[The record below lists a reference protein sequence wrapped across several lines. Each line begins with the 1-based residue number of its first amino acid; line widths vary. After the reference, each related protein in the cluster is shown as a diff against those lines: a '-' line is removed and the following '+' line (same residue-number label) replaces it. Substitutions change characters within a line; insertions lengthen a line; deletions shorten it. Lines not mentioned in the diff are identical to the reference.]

1 MYGDSEGWGS
11 TILKLL
17 VCFLLIII
25 LTFGSRACSRSDRN
39 MVFIKDG
46 YCYDRD
52 THIIYIESY
61 TGRYGDDT
69 AYTPYYDANGDLCK
83 YNISTGEWV
92 PINKTQ
98 GESE

>member
-1 MYGDSEGWGS
+1 MYYEDEGWGS

-17 VCFLLIII
+17 GCLLLIIM
-25 LTFGSRACSRSDRN
+25 LTYGSRACSRSDRN
-39 MVFIKDG
+39 MVSIKRG

-69 AYTPYYDANGDLCK
+69 AYTPYYDADGNLSK
-83 YNISTGEWV
+83 YNVYTGEWM
-92 PINKTQ
+92 PIEGK
-98 GESE
+98 SEGD